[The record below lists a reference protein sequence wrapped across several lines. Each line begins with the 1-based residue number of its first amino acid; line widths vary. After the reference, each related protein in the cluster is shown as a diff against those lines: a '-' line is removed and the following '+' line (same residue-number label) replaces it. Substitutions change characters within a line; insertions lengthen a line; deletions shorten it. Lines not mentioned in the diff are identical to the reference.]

1 MSSKID
7 DDEKKEKNSVKQ
19 SKKPIKLLR
28 GALRRNELFSSLYL
42 ENSDDNSTDTEH
54 ELVNFFE
61 RYEVKNGESLCIQG
75 QENNFFYIV
84 EHGHLDV
91 LVKEDVRVPTRYG
104 MISKIKVRRIASVG
118 TGNSFGERAILE
130 NTKSGMTV
138 RATTNSVVWRI
149 KRGDVSKV
157 LTSGDGSSK
166 RNSITNSLS
175 WRQRV
180 SKEVSQHSF
189 FQHLHQENIM
199 VRLINSFFPVRFKK
213 GETVIHENA
222 LGDNFYIV
230 DKGELDIY
238 RVNSGSGSKLVHI
251 QTLGPGD
258 SVGELAIKFPNRI
271 SDVKVKAK
279 TDVSLLAMERSK
291 FQELSRTGAHVLYS
305 RFKSYSSSKDDRG
318 EPLMTIDDF
327 LQCQEDGIVA
337 GNSSD
342 YISPENRGSTNNL
355 LKMLFR
361 VAAHHSSKGER
372 RYIDFNSYY
381 HLNVLMHKSNSEYEI
396 AFKIMDYDNNGR
408 IDREE
413 LELLLSTIL
422 RSRNMPADAARV
434 RDLVNNTVPE
444 SVWRGRGYLTYEDF
458 CELIRLKQVPYLIDD
473 ICSKIR
479 HEADSWYWQNKMNG
493 SKKDTKN
500 VIGGAEQSN
509 RLEDG
514 QTRKA
519 KVRRIVRHGVDFFTA
534 GLASIIGSFFINPFS
549 LNHKASMTSESIRY
563 FVDHPSNVNQ
573 IFSYSL
579 RCGFVRATQFSLL
592 TYASSKWG
600 ENTSLETY
608 SGTLAICGI
617 GGAGA
622 DVLARPTTYLNPT
635 GPGARAA
642 LLSVGPR
649 WAIHF
654 ACFDALKSAAGYRSA
669 FIDATIGKRG
679 NIELNT
685 TSTLK
690 LQNIG
695 LLGLCGV
702 SASIAGTTFVYP
714 FFSIFSGN
722 SPLSFHHF
730 MTALVRTTPV
740 VTATLMGVT
749 LFADYFKNARMQNK
763 KKVQNQPVF

>member
-1 MSSKID
+1 MSSKTD

-42 ENSDDNSTDTEH
+42 ENSDDSSIATEH
-54 ELVNFFE
+54 KLVSSFD

-84 EHGHLDV
+84 ERGHFDV

-138 RATTNSVVWRI
+138 RATSNSVVWRI

-157 LTSGDGSSK
+157 LTSGNGSSK
-166 RNSITNSLS
+166 RNSIINSLS

-180 SKEVSQHSF
+180 SKEVSRHSF
-189 FQHLHQENIM
+189 FQHLHQENIK

-213 GETVIHENA
+213 GETVIHQNA

-230 DKGELDIY
+230 DQGELDIY

-291 FQELSRTGAHVLYS
+291 FQELSRTGAHVLYA

-337 GNSSD
+337 GNSND
-342 YISPENRGSTNNL
+342 YVSPENRGSTNNL

-408 IDREE
+408 IDRNE

-434 RDLVNNTVPE
+434 KDLVNNTVPE

-458 CELIRLKQVPYLIDD
+458 CELIRLRQVPYLIDD
-473 ICSKIR
+473 MCRKIR
-479 HEADSWYWQNKMNG
+479 DEADSWYWQNNMHGTN
-493 SKKDTKN
+493 KDTKK
-500 VIGGAEQSN
+500 IGDAEQSN
-509 RLEDG
+509 RFNNE
-514 QTRKA
+514 QTRKT
-519 KVRRIVRHGVDFFTA
+519 KIRRIVRHGIDFFTA

-549 LNHKASMTSESIRY
+549 LNQKASMTSESIRY
-563 FVDHPSNVNQ
+563 FVDHPSNVNR

-592 TYASSKWG
+592 AYASSKWG

-608 SGTLAICGI
+608 VGTLAICGI

-622 DVLARPTTYLNPT
+622 DVLARPTTYLNAT
-635 GPGARAA
+635 GTGARAA

-654 ACFDALKSAAGYRSA
+654 ACFGALKSAVGYRGV
-669 FIDATIGKRG
+669 FTDATSSKRG

-685 TSTLK
+685 DSTYK

-695 LLGLCGV
+695 LLGVCGV
-702 SASIAGTTFVYP
+702 TASIAGTTFVYP
-714 FFSIFSGN
+714 FFSIFTGN
-722 SPLSFHHF
+722 NTLSFKHF
-730 MTALVRTTPV
+730 KTALFRTTPV
-740 VTATLMGVT
+740 VTTTLMGVT

-763 KKVQNQPVF
+763 KKVQNQPAF